1 LTLSAWTQC
10 LPSEF
15 AAKKIVSPAPE
26 TQHPWRG
33 YFFVATATFCWGAAA
48 AVGKYIFNG
57 GLFAGHSLISPVV
70 LTQTRTTFTVLVFGP
85 ILLLRFGRRIFSI
98 ARYDMVLC
106 ALVGTLGVACS
117 NFFYYFAVQKSTVSL
132 AITVQYTAPL
142 WVLIYMVAR
151 GREQATVQ
159 RTAAALVA
167 MIGTALAIGIFQT
180 GVKFSL
186 IAALSALLASFGYA
200 FYNVAGQ
207 ALVTRNHQFTVMFYL
222 LLGAAIM
229 WTVVNPPWKLI
240 AQHFSGPQW
249 GFLFVFAC
257 LSMALPYML
266 YLSGLKYLDPTR
278 AVITSCLEP
287 VFAILFAVLFV
298 GETLRALQI
307 VGIVAV
313 LVATVMV
320 QLRRRIAIRPAPA
333 G

>member
-1 LTLSAWTQC
+1 LQ
-10 LPSEF
+10 SEF
-15 AAKKIVSPAPE
+15 AAKESISPASE
-26 TQHPWRG
+26 RQHPWRG
-33 YFFVATATFCWGAAA
+33 YFFVATATFCWGVA
-48 AVGKYIFNG
+48 AVVGKAIFNG
-57 GLFAGHSLISPVV
+57 SLFAGHALISPVV
-70 LTQTRTTFTVLVFGP
+70 LTQARTTFTVLVFGP

-98 ARYDMVLC
+98 SRRDLILC

-117 NFFYYFAVQKSTVSL
+117 NFFYYYAVQKSTVSL

-151 GREQATVQ
+151 GRERATVQ
-159 RTAAALVA
+159 RTAATLVA
-167 MIGTALAIGIFQT
+167 MIGTALAIGVFQT

-186 IAALSALLASFGYA
+186 IAVSSALLASFGYA
-200 FYNVAGQ
+200 FYNVAAQG
-207 ALVTRNHQFTVMFYL
+207 LVTRNHQFTVMFYM
-222 LLGAAIM
+222 LLGAAVL
-229 WTVVNPPWKLI
+229 WTVVDPPWKLM
-240 AQHFSGPQW
+240 AQNFSGRQW

-257 LSMALPYML
+257 LSMVLPYML

-287 VFAILFAVLFV
+287 VFAIIFAVLFV

-313 LVATVMV
+313 LIATVMV
-320 QLRRRIAIRPAPA
+320 QLRRRIAVRPAPA